1 MNRDSAEL
9 QAERRST
16 VIVVNERRIAAKQN
30 ISITSYIY
38 YFVQSQQVI

>member
-16 VIVVNERRIAAKQN
+16 IIVIHERRIAAKQN
-30 ISITSYIY
+30 ITSYIY